1 MYEQAGFVK
10 TGSNP
15 KSVFVNGVYIAGH
28 YYYKELEKLSNSK
41 LINDDGISDK
51 LLKLDQM
58 LTDID

>member
-1 MYEQAGFVK
+1 LIEYASK
-10 TGSNP
+10 
-15 KSVFVNGVYIAGH
+15 
-28 YYYKELEKLSNSK
+28 LEKLNNSK